1 MITDAD
7 LHALAALA
15 EAATPGPWTAE
26 DGDGMPGYDGM
37 ANVYGAPEEMGTVDR
52 PSQRI
57 ARVTYTQED
66 ADAVYIAA
74 ASPDVVRE
82 LIERVIKAEALAAL
96 AADMTTWIEGCDSE
110 QHRPGCPKFDNDYAS
125 TCTCEADEGNIQRV
139 RLLDRWRRAVE
150 AGR

>member
-1 MITDAD
+1 MKSDDD

-15 EAATPGPWTAE
+15 EAATLGPWTAE

-66 ADAVYIAA
+66 DDARFIAA

-82 LIERVIKAEALAAL
+82 LVERTLKAEAIVRDL
-96 AADMTTWIEGCDSE
+96 AADDIGV
-110 QHRPGCPKFDNDYAS
+110 DNDGNCPLCGQYAMGFKETQHAES
-125 TCTCEADEGNIQRV
+125 CP
-139 RLLDRWRRAVE
+139 WRRAVDLKI
-150 AGR
+150 